1 MSSRKCRTQRPG
13 RVGGGLGPGVE
24 TPGRPI
30 RANNPNC
37 DNFLTSA
44 RGGWYPTRTMVV
56 KRILQVVVGLIAA
69 GLIALL
75 LVSDLHPA
83 GWDRAAGLEAE
94 LDTLQQENALL
105 RARNVELSRVVSVP
119 QDDQVWMEKIIRE
132 DLGYVREGEVIVV
145 LPN

>member
-1 MSSRKCRTQRPG
+1 
-13 RVGGGLGPGVE
+13 
-24 TPGRPI
+24 
-30 RANNPNC
+30 
-37 DNFLTSA
+37 
-44 RGGWYPTRTMVV
+44 MVV